1 MNTDRSFIVLLAA
14 TAATWFIGES
24 GAAGAAA
31 MTATLVLMLAKGR
44 LVVLDFMGL
53 RAVRG
58 YWRLLLPG
66 WLLFVAIVI
75 ALAFRLGH
83 ST

>member
-1 MNTDRSFIVLLAA
+1 MSADKSFALLLAA
-14 TAATWFIGES
+14 TAATFLIGET
-24 GAAGAAA
+24 GAAGGGALAG
-31 MTATLVLMLAKGR
+31 LLILMFAKGR

-66 WLLFVAIVI
+66 WLLLVALLI
-75 ALAFRLGH
+75 AIAFRAAQ
-83 ST
+83 SN